1 MSTFGTEYCYF
12 LALVLIRKSH
22 VADFEIELVFE
33 VFEVF
38 DAKKKMWIG
47 LAIQPSTIDGHS
59 VRFQGSFAEMLRPVF
74 GLISQRLGSARFTG
88 ASRILFLRERRRD

>member
-33 VFEVF
+33 IF

-47 LAIQPSTIDGHS
+47 LAI
-59 VRFQGSFAEMLRPVF
+59 
-74 GLISQRLGSARFTG
+74 
-88 ASRILFLRERRRD
+88 